1 MLDLGTSFIARVE
14 RDPKALAIVDGAH
27 AVLKD
32 MQSGAQET
40 MDRGSV
46 VHAVLRGLR
55 ELG

>member
-1 MLDLGTSFIARVE
+1 MAKSKVAVLKVKPET
-14 RDPKALAIVDGAH
+14 
-27 AVLKD
+27 VLKD